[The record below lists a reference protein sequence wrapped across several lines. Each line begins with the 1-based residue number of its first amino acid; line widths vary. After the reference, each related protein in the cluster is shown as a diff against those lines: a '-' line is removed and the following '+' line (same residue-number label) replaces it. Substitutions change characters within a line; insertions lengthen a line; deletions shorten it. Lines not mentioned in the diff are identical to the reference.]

1 MGRLHLE
8 FDFAW
13 EHFNQLRV
21 LVQYLSLKMV
31 LIIFFSYFLG
41 VETVDFTT
49 WKAPNFWSVFII
61 LFKLAFKWLVFFFF
75 FWYYLAKCNKS
86 HQYVVLMLSLPPF
99 YSETPS
105 WMPVGADFQVTA
117 CDSYIKNFITAKHLS
132 FSTSDFSFLVHY
144 PLNKFTYFKLFFFLS
159 YQYRGFRG

>member
-1 MGRLHLE
+1 
-8 FDFAW
+8 
-13 EHFNQLRV
+13 
-21 LVQYLSLKMV
+21 MV
-31 LIIFFSYFLG
+31 SF
-41 VETVDFTT
+41 
-49 WKAPNFWSVFII
+49 
-61 LFKLAFKWLVFFFF
+61 FFFF

-144 PLNKFTYFKLFFFLS
+144 PLNKFTYFKLFFFFVIPIPWIQGIINASWHSEISVLIQPEVNFIYFLCS
-159 YQYRGFRG
+159 KKTGPPHSHSKNQVNGGSTNLVVSPPITLAFEVSLA